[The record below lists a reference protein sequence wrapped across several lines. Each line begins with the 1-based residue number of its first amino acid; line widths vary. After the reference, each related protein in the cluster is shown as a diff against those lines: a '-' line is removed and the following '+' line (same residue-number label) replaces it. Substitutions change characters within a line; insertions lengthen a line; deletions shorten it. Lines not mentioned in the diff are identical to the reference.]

1 MQPGGASKLY
11 LIGFRGAGKTTVAS
25 CLARRLECD
34 WVDADQ
40 WIEKSAGETIREIF
54 QRCGEQGF
62 RDLEEQAVATLAQGN
77 VPIVSLGGG
86 AILRPANRRW
96 IAQTGLTV
104 WLQASA
110 QTIRKRLSRD
120 SRSNAN
126 RPPLTNLS
134 QDQEILALLEQ
145 RTPLYREAADLTVLV
160 DDRRSEEIADTIGR
174 WWRQRQRSK
183 LGMTREAT
191 DSSSIGPVR
200 REET

>member
-1 MQPGGASKLY
+1 MDPSDGVSRMQPGGASKLY
-11 LIGFRGAGKTTVAS
+11 LIGFRGAGKTTVAG

-62 RDLEEQAVATLAQGN
+62 RELEERA
-77 VPIVSLGGG
+77 GGG

-110 QTIRKRLSRD
+110 QTIRMRLSRD

-134 QDQEILALLEQ
+134 QDEEIIALLEQ
-145 RTPLYREAADLTVLV
+145 RTPLYRDAADLTVLV
-160 DDRRSEEIADTIGR
+160 DDRRSEEIADTILR

-183 LGMTREAT
+183 LGMTREIT
-191 DSSSIGPVR
+191 DSSSIGMDE

>member
-25 CLARRLECD
+25 CLARRLECE

-40 WIEKSAGETIREIF
+40 WIERSAGETIRDIF

-77 VPIVSLGGG
+77 IPIVSLGGG
-86 AILRPANRRW
+86 AVLRPANRRW

-120 SRSNAN
+120 TRSNAN

-134 QDQEILALLEQ
+134 QD
-145 RTPLYREAADLTVLV
+145 
-160 DDRRSEEIADTIGR
+160 EEIADTIAR
-174 WWRQRQRSK
+174 WWRQRQRSN
-183 LGMTREAT
+183 LGMARETT
-191 DSSSIGPVR
+191 DSSSVLPAEQEGM
-200 REET
+200 